1 MELVNLE
8 EKVNFGED
16 KVDFVAAIIRD
27 AFEIV
32 DNEFSYMKERC
43 LSNITYG
50 VNEEEY
56 NYLHDLIRK
65 AVLKFDDLEKFKN
78 SNESLT
84 IGLML
89 TSLFMT
95 RFYEEL
101 YLDNLSIIS
110 IKSNSIDV
118 IRHYKNKSKKEK
130 RLIKNHYLSIDWYKK
145 VNKKVDEAIKDSWDK
160 CLERR
165 DLIVEFISK

>member
-8 EKVNFGED
+8 ERVKVGED

-32 DNEFSYMKERC
+32 DNEFSGIKERC
-43 LSNITYG
+43 LSNINYG
-50 VNEEEY
+50 VNEDEY

-110 IKSNSIDV
+110 IKSSSIDV

-130 RLIKNHYLSIDWYKK
+130 RLIKNLYLSIDSYKK
-145 VNKKVDEAIKDSWDK
+145 INKELDKAIKNSWDE
-160 CLERR
+160 CLEKR
-165 DLIVEFISK
+165 DLIREFISK